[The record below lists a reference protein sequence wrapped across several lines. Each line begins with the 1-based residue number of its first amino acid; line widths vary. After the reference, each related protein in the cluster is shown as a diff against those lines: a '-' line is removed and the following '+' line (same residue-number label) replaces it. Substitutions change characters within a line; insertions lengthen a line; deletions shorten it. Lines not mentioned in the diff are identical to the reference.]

1 VASFVGRDTV
11 GGRETPIEI
20 DDEDDVSKDAD
31 DGTVQGRRVRPRT
44 SGGGA
49 GDGGGGGD
57 GASEAAGTG
66 SEPIVVD

>member
-31 DGTVQGRRVRPRT
+31 DGSVQGRRVRPRT
-44 SGGGA
+44 SGGG
-49 GDGGGGGD
+49 GGGGGGD
-57 GASEAAGTG
+57 GGSEAAGTG